1 MLDAT
6 PILRTYADRR
16 LPALAQQDP
25 VRTQRDQLMRLLRR
39 AERTRFGR
47 AHGFAGIARVDEYQR
62 QVAPQPWETFWRTW
76 WEPFFPRLRDITWPG
91 TIPYFAN
98 TSGTAGATT
107 KRIPVSRDMVR
118 ANRRAALD
126 VLVFHLVARPDSRVL
141 AGRNLILG
149 GSTALER
156 LAPGVRAGD
165 LSGIAAAEIPFW
177 ARRRTFPPPALALME
192 DWERKIDLMAALARA
207 QPITSFAGT
216 PSWML
221 LFLDRLAAGQPNR
234 RLVDIWPA
242 LELVVHGGVGFA
254 PYRPRFEA
262 RLAGSSALTREVY
275 PASEGFIAIAD
286 RGEGQGMR
294 MLLDNGIFYEFI
306 RPDALGDANPDRR
319 WIADVDTGLEY
330 ALLLSTN
337 AGLWSYVLGDTVML
351 VDRNPPRLL
360 VTGRTTWS
368 LSVAGEHLIGHELDV
383 AVAEAAGILG
393 RAASDYAAAAIEP
406 EAEDPR
412 GGHVFIVELDGP
424 ADPEAF
430 SGALDAV
437 LARLNADYAAHRA
450 GGFGLRPPRVVLVR
464 PGTFTGWMRERGRL
478 GGQNKVPRVIADPAL
493 RDHLIR
499 TAAS

>member
-1 MLDAT
+1 
-6 PILRTYADRR
+6 
-16 LPALAQQDP
+16 
-25 VRTQRDQLMRLLRR
+25 MRLLRR

-62 QVAPQPWETFWRTW
+62 RVTPQPWETFWRIW
-76 WEPFFPRLRDITWPG
+76 WQSSFPRLRDVTWPG

-98 TSGTAGATT
+98 TSGTAGAAT

-126 VLVFHLVARPDSRVL
+126 VLVFHVAARRDSRVL

-156 LAPGVRAGD
+156 IAPGIRAGD

-177 ARRRTFPPPALALME
+177 ARGRVFPPPALALME
-192 DWERKIDLMAALARA
+192 DWERKIELIAARA
-207 QPITSFAGT
+207 RTERITSFSGT

-221 LFLDRLAAGQPNR
+221 IFLDRLADGQAHR
-234 RLVDIWPA
+234 RLADICPA

-262 RLAGSSALTREVY
+262 WLAGSAALTREVY
-275 PASEGFIAIAD
+275 PASEGFIAVAD

-306 RPDALGDANPDRR
+306 RPEALGDANPDRR
-319 WIADVDTGLEY
+319 WIADADTGVEY

-337 AGLWSYVLGDTVML
+337 AGMWSYVLGDTVIL

-383 AVAEAAGILG
+383 AVAEAAAILG
-393 RAASDYAAAAIEP
+393 RTASDYAAAAIEP
-406 EAEDPR
+406 DAGDPR

-424 ADPEAF
+424 TDPEAF
-430 SGALDAV
+430 AGALDSV

-450 GGFGLRPPRVVLVR
+450 GGFGLRPPRIVLVR
-464 PGTFTGWMRERGRL
+464 PGTFAAWMRERGRL
-478 GGQNKVPRVIADPAL
+478 GGQNKVPRVIADPML
-493 RDHLIR
+493 RDHLLR
-499 TAAS
+499 TATA

>member
-6 PILRTYADRR
+6 PFLRTYADRR
-16 LPALAQQDP
+16 LAVLAHQDP

-62 QVAPQPWETFWRTW
+62 RVAPQPWETFWRTW
-76 WEPFFPRLRDITWPG
+76 WQPCFPRLHDVTWPG

-98 TSGTAGATT
+98 TSGTAGAAT
-107 KRIPVSRDMVR
+107 KRIPVSGDMVR

-126 VLVFHLVARPDSRVL
+126 VLVFHMAARADSRVL

-149 GSTALER
+149 GSTTLER
-156 LAPGVRAGD
+156 IAPGIRGGD

-177 ARRRTFPPPALALME
+177 ARGRVFPPPALALME
-192 DWERKIDLMAALARA
+192 DWERKIELIAAGARTA
-207 QPITSFAGT
+207 RITSFSGT

-221 LFLDRLAAGQPNR
+221 IFLDRLAAGQASR
-234 RLVDIWPA
+234 RLADIWPA

-254 PYRPRFEA
+254 PYRPCFEA
-262 RLAGSSALTREVY
+262 WLAGSAALTREVY
-275 PASEGFIAIAD
+275 PASEGFIAVAD
-286 RGEGQGMR
+286 RGEGRGMR
-294 MLLDNGIFYEFI
+294 MLLDNGIFYEFL
-306 RPDALGDANPDRR
+306 RPDALGDANADRR
-319 WIADVDTGLEY
+319 WIADADTDVEY

-337 AGLWSYVLGDTVML
+337 AGLWAYVLGDTVML

-393 RAASDYAAAAIEP
+393 RTASDYAAAAIEP
-406 EAEDPR
+406 DAGDPR
-412 GGHVFIVELDGP
+412 GGHVFIVELNGP
-424 ADPEAF
+424 TDPEAF
-430 SGALDAV
+430 AGALDSV

-450 GGFGLRPPRVVLVR
+450 GGFGLRPPRIVLVR
-464 PGTFTGWMRERGRL
+464 PGTFAAWMRERGRL
-478 GGQNKVPRVIADPAL
+478 GGQNKVPRVIADLTL
-493 RDHLIR
+493 RDHLLR
-499 TAAS
+499 AAAS